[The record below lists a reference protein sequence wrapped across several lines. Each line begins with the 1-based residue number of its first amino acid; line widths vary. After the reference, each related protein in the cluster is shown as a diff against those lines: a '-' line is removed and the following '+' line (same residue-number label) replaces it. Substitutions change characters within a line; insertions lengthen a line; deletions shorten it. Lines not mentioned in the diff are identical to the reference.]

1 MTSETPRVNRSKC
14 DVLRGLIA
22 NSTRVRRLLAAFIVG
37 TTVAF
42 GSLAEVPSASGSP
55 SLARAG
61 STTTKP
67 IVTFGIQ
74 PASSKGPDGRGYFDL
89 GSTPGGQY
97 TDRIAVT
104 NYADQPITLTLHP
117 TDAVNTPEGD
127 FALLPPNASS
137 VQFAPWIKI
146 PSQNLTLNL
155 GPRGTVVLPF
165 QLQVP
170 KSATPGDH
178 VGGITATLQ
187 SFVISPSGQRVQLL
201 QSVGTRIF
209 VRVSG
214 PLHPAFTIERLV
226 ARYKGTLNP
235 VGSGRVTLTYI
246 VHNTGNVALGGQ
258 QTVSVSG
265 LFGSKNTAKKTPRI
279 QLLLPGFSVGE
290 SVAFPGVFPEFVMTG
305 HVSISPLVIPGSQQP
320 PSGPYRGTVHF
331 WAVPWILVLI
341 VVIVLGLLSWL
352 ILRRRRRRR
361 PDPAGGEPG
370 PGGPSLGHEKAAV
383 DLLSDSSEP
392 PERREPAA
400 VPAGTTSLQWELET
414 EPARSEASAP
424 GSAIPDTGEAS

>member
-14 DVLRGLIA
+14 DALRGLIGH
-22 NSTRVRRLLAAFIVG
+22 STRARRLVAAFIVG
-37 TTVAF
+37 ITVAF
-42 GSLAEVPSASGSP
+42 GSLAELPSASGSP
-55 SLARAG
+55 SLTGAG

-127 FALLPPNASS
+127 FALLPPNAAS
-137 VQFAPWIKI
+137 VHFAPWIKI
-146 PSQNLTLNL
+146 PAQNLTLNL
-155 GPRGTVVLPF
+155 PPRATVVLPF
-165 QLQVP
+165 QLEVP
-170 KSATPGDH
+170 KTATPGDH
-178 VGGITATLQ
+178 IGGITATLQ

-214 PLHPAFTIERLV
+214 PLHPAFTIERLTPH
-226 ARYKGTLNP
+226 YKATLNP
-235 VGSGRVTLTYI
+235 VGSGRVTLTYV

-265 LFGSKNTAKKTPRI
+265 LFGSKSTAKKVPRV

-290 SVAFPGVFPEFVMTG
+290 TVAFPGVFPEFVMTG

-331 WAVPWILVLI
+331 WAVPWTLVLI
-341 VVIVLGLLSWL
+341 VVVVLGLLAWL
-352 ILRRRRRRR
+352 MLRRRRRRR
-361 PDPAGGEPG
+361 PGPATGEPG
-370 PGGPSLGHEKAAV
+370 PGGPSLGQEKPATEV
-383 DLLSDSSEP
+383 DSDP
-392 PERREPAA
+392 PEPSESRKPS
-400 VPAGTTSLQWELET
+400 VPAGAGSLQWELEPERAPT
-414 EPARSEASAP
+414 E
-424 GSAIPDTGEAS
+424 GSAAGSVVPDRGEAS